1 MPDATNPA
9 HLVHL
14 GIVLK
19 EMGLSHIKSALIE
32 NLLMEKG
39 KTPDTNVAEAES
51 NFTNAILNKSIKYKN
66 AKGEDKEGI
75 VGNLLRLPKE
85 SPGRVAA
92 EKMLPADGTPERDE
106 INKDLGGQN
115 QPKSAEEPKGGEG
128 DEAGG
133 GEEDK
138 AKAAQA
144 MFDPKADPAM
154 AARMDTEKEVQAQL
168 AKDAEADKEVE
179 KEQEPKKEDEFTPID
194 SKDVAKEMPQAD
206 PETFNGDSDIPDG
219 VTPEELE
226 KFNTDISKVA
236 QQIADAKAKGE
247 PAPNINLCD
256 VTVPGT
262 NLYCDDNL
270 GIPRDEMPQFKG
282 TAQPGSRAAGM
293 EADESGE
300 VDTEPVF
307 KEMLKEKGIKTLQTQ
322 IPADKLKATQKDL
335 VGAKVIG
342 MMGALEKDPNHPKIT
357 APIYVSR
364 DGHVIDGHHRWAA
377 IVAYNAAHP
386 DSPIPMKTTV
396 LDMDIK
402 DAIPMANKF
411 AEDMG
416 IAAKKADANKE
427 DVPSEPTKREPANDD
442 PESKA
447 QKFKGN
453 KSGEEI
459 QTMEMEGGGFVY
471 GTKHGNT
478 AMVDDILDDV
488 KSKIPKERWKD
499 IVFVGEGGATNDE
512 TGEIDFNDEM
522 DYAAPKFKELGAGVD
537 TWDGD
542 DMDVH
547 KSDSKLYQKQKEK
560 TGLKDNQILAGNWA
574 SMVGQGEGEG
584 LDPNDPEHTMKSK
597 DYLDDE
603 GKQFLQDAAKEAGLP
618 PIENF
623 DNPTGEKPS
632 EENGWKGTGD
642 RGTLYRLSFPDDNGD
657 KPTKINDIQV
667 AFNDARD
674 EHLIEK
680 NKELTAQGKIPITIA
695 GESHVD
701 LVDKMTRKDKKTGAT
716 PTSSASPTTSTPS
729 APTSAPKLTDKV
741 KQKISNWTEK
751 EKAFFERNEGAPGSK
766 ERRSLGQA
774 LKDKAAGA
782 LKAIKKGAKHEVE
795 EFKEAGKGVQ
805 NFFSGK
811 PLSEKEE
818 KALKAVAF
826 KVVTTAVFGAAFGGL
841 SHGVAAFGKHVAM
854 EFIPHIIGETIL
866 KGVGKA
872 AVFADA
878 EGEAETDANVLKFT
892 EMIAKGLEE
901 MEITPEMMEQMVDS
915 YNEKKEKGQ
924 LDNMETPKVKE
935 EHLHLVDEL
944 MLEMIYGF
952 IDEVAGEKK
961 FQAISNKS
969 QRIVPFATKASRDA
983 AIKAGTHSKLG
994 GTKNNDTKKEPQSA
1008 LATDKGVQSRVD
1020 REKAALDKIQ
1030 KDTTP
1035 SVQTPKRKG
1044 GSLDDLLNSI
1054 PDKGKVADLKTKVN
1068 RSKDNILN
1076 YFKKESK
1083 NKKNPYADELGKV
1096 SVIME
1101 KIFNGEK
1108 LNSSEK
1114 KTAARWIRIAEPTE
1128 ASPDTAKFYIAK
1140 EPNNFKNRVKEET
1153 GGRGSSTAVFG
1164 AFRKHM
1170 EDGGLIQIST
1180 STFGGKKST
1189 ANQTFV
1195 DEDGKTKLLKTKK
1208 GENIASV
1215 QKDVNGKVSGITIG
1229 GLNIKKM
1236 DTNEKGISDEER
1248 ELRKRNNRNVNEYA
1262 SKIEAGDLD
1271 FIDMDNG
1278 VVPDSPQ
1285 NRVIVIK
1292 EAIGGMAKRFKD
1304 LADKYY
1310 IADEET
1316 LGLIQKLADFSKKD
1330 PNKNPQEWANE
1341 LQGIFSDIANHEGEP
1356 SLKEGWA
1363 NFAEVYAAIVEMHD
1377 NGKGTQNGRCVLL
1390 PQSTTLETVD
1400 IITIADGTNERK
1412 IVTLD
1417 GRSVKKGVG
1426 GASALTS
1433 KTKKSTYKNDKDGK
1447 KAEAITK
1454 LSESHSTIYELGLEA
1469 STKEHIAHQKKYK
1482 EDMIAKAKAL
1492 GVSDNFVKNIQNRL
1506 SDPSKCPKPL
1516 PKGNS
1521 CGAAHNSITE
1531 AINTLI
1537 KKRDEKGLPTD
1548 EATMQKIRMRLESY
1562 YYYTFLSH
1570 EAYNHNVD
1578 VQDFSNDSI
1587 LSQKGDTGGAA
1598 LARNR
1603 KISINSSNGVSILA
1617 YPKPEF
1623 NVGFSLD
1630 GRSSNPGAGRFH
1642 NEEKRK

>member
-1 MPDATNPA
+1 MNMNISELINEIISEWSYRVENGMPDATNPA

-51 NFTNAILNKSIKYKN
+51 NFTNPILNKSIKYKN

-115 QPKSAEEPKGGEG
+115 QPKGAEEPNGGEG
-128 DEAGG
+128 EDSGG
-133 GEEDK
+133 GEEEK

-144 MFDPKADPAM
+144 MFDPKNDPAM
-154 AARMDTEKEVQAQL
+154 AARIDKEKEVQAQL
-168 AKDAEADKEVE
+168 AKDAEADKEAE
-179 KEQEPKKEDEFTPID
+179 KAQEPKEDDEFNPID
-194 SKDVAKEMPQAD
+194 TKDVAKEMPQAD

-219 VTPEELE
+219 VTPEQLE
-226 KFNTDISKVA
+226 QFNTDIAKVA
-236 QQIADAKAKGE
+236 QQVADAKAKGE

-282 TAQPGSRAAGM
+282 TAQPGSRAASM
-293 EADESGE
+293 EVDASGE

-307 KEMLKEKGIKTLQTQ
+307 KEMLKQKGIKTLQTQ
-322 IPADKLKATQKDL
+322 IPADRLKATQKDL
-335 VGAKVIG
+335 VGAKVVG
-342 MMGALEKDPNHPKIT
+342 MMGALEKDPQHPKIT

-447 QKFKGN
+447 QQFKG
-453 KSGEEI
+453 KSSGENI

-499 IVFVGEGGATNDE
+499 VVFVGEGGATGDS
-512 TGEIDFNDEM
+512 GELEFNDEM
-522 DYAAPKFKELGAGVD
+522 DYAAPKFKEMGAGVD

-542 DMDVH
+542 EMDVH
-547 KSDSKLYQKQKEK
+547 NDQSDLYKKQKEK
-560 TGLKDNQILAGNWA
+560 TGFNDSQVKAGNWA
-574 SMVGQGEGEG
+574 SMIGQGEGT
-584 LDPNDPEHTMKSK
+584 DTMSPNDF
-597 DYLDDE
+597 LDDE
-603 GKQFLQDAAKEAGLP
+603 GKQFLQDAAKEAGFP
-618 PIENF
+618 SIENW
-623 DNPTGEKPS
+623 DEPTEQ
-632 EENGWKGTGD
+632 D
-642 RGTLYRLSFPDDNGD
+642 IDTLYRLSFPEDNGD
-657 KPTKINDIQV
+657 KETKINDIQV

-680 NKELTAQGKIPITIA
+680 NKQLTAQGKIPITIA

-701 LVDKMTRKDKKTGAT
+701 LVDKMTRNDKKGGAT
-716 PTSSASPTTSTPS
+716 PAVSASSTPS
-729 APTSAPKLTDKV
+729 TPTSAPKLTDKV

-751 EKAFFERNEGAPGSK
+751 EKAFFDRNEGAPGSK
-766 ERRSLGQA
+766 ERRSLGEA
-774 LKDKAAGA
+774 LKAKAAGA

-795 EFKEAGKGVQ
+795 EFKEAGIAVGKFFKGEEI
-805 NFFSGK
+805 
-811 PLSEKEE
+811 SEKEG
-818 KALKAVAF
+818 KAFKAVMF

-841 SHGVAAFGKHVAM
+841 SHGVAAFGKHVAI

-866 KGVGKA
+866 KGAGKA
-872 AVFADA
+872 AVFADT
-878 EGEAETDANVLKFT
+878 EGEAETDANIIKFA
-892 EMIAKGLEE
+892 EMVAKGLEE

-994 GTKNNDTKKEPQSA
+994 GTKNNDTQKKPQSA

-1020 REKAALDKIQ
+1020 REKAALNKIQ

-1035 SVQTPKRKG
+1035 SAQTPKRKG

-1083 NKKNPYADELGKV
+1083 NKKNPHSVELGKV

-1170 EDGGLIQIST
+1170 EDGGLTQIST

-1195 DEDGKTKLLKTKK
+1195 DENGKTKLLKTKK

-1215 QKDVNGKVSGITIG
+1215 QKDVSGKISGITIG

-1330 PNKNPQEWANE
+1330 PNKNPQQWANE

-1377 NGKGTQNGRCVLL
+1377 DGKGTQNGRCVLL

-1482 EDMIAKAKAL
+1482 EDMIARAKAL
-1492 GVSDNFVKNIQNRL
+1492 GVSDNFVKNVQNRL

-1516 PKGNS
+1516 PKDNS

-1537 KKRDEKGLPTD
+1537 KKRDEKGLATD

-1603 KISINSSNGVSILA
+1603 KISINSSNGVTILA

>member
-1 MPDATNPA
+1 MNMKISELINEIITEWSYRVENGMPDATNPT

-19 EMGLSHIKSALIE
+19 EMGLSHIKSALVE

-39 KTPDTNVAEAES
+39 KTPEAVKEEEGS
-51 NFTNAILNKSIKYKN
+51 FTNPVLNKSIKYKD

-115 QPKSAEEPKGGEG
+115 QPKGAEEPKGGEG
-128 DEAGG
+128 EEAGG
-133 GEEDK
+133 GEEEK

-144 MFDPKADPAM
+144 MFDPKNDPAM

-168 AKDAEADKEVE
+168 AKDTEADKEAE
-179 KEQEPKKEDEFTPID
+179 KAQEPKEDDEFNPID
-194 SKDVAKEMPQAD
+194 VKDVAKEMPQAD

-219 VTPEELE
+219 VTPEQLE
-226 KFNTDISKVA
+226 QFNTDIQKVA
-236 QQIADAKAKGE
+236 QQVADAKAKGE
-247 PAPNINLCD
+247 AAPNINLCD

-282 TAQPGSRAAGM
+282 TAQPGSRAASM
-293 EADESGE
+293 EVDASGE

-307 KEMLKEKGIKTLQTQ
+307 KEMLKQKGIKTLQTQ
-322 IPADKLKATQKDL
+322 IPADRLKATQKDL
-335 VGAKVIG
+335 VGAKVVG
-342 MMGALEKDPNHPKIT
+342 MMGALEKDPQHPKIT

-386 DSPIPMKTTV
+386 DSPIQMKTTV

-427 DVPSEPTKREPANDD
+427 DTNQPKVAKEETTKVASEL
-442 PESKA
+442 
-447 QKFKGN
+447 KGRTTTD
-453 KSGEEI
+453 GEELDIDTTPNGSLIIGVEHGDELESTKQTIEKI
-459 QTMEMEGGGFVY
+459 QKLPKD
-471 GTKHGNT
+471 TKV
-478 AMVDDILDDV
+478 M
-488 KSKIPKERWKD
+488 
-499 IVFVGEGGATNDE
+499 FVGEGGMSKDTDGNIEFGGEQDE
-512 TGEIDFNDEM
+512 IRNGVKGHFDNVEESSWDENANVYDDSSPVYKEIE
-522 DYAAPKFKELGAGVD
+522 KELG
-537 TWDGD
+537 
-542 DMDVH
+542 
-547 KSDSKLYQKQKEK
+547 SPSK
-560 TGLKDNQILAGNWA
+560 ARA
-574 SMVGQGEGEG
+574 SVWSNMVGQG
-584 LDPNDPEHTMKSK
+584 DDMNPD
-597 DYLDDE
+597 DYLDDD
-603 GKQFLQDAAKEAGLP
+603 GKQWIIDQAKKAGATNITDKTDFNNLTDEERKDLYELNYNDEGNMGDNEIMKGQQSYNGFRQKELDRKIKEA
-618 PIENF
+618 E
-623 DNPTGEKPS
+623 
-632 EENGWKGTGD
+632 
-642 RGTLYRLSFPDDNGD
+642 DNGY
-657 KPTKINDIQV
+657 TV
-667 AFNDARD
+667 
-674 EHLIEK
+674 
-680 NKELTAQGKIPITIA
+680 IA
-695 GESHVD
+695 PVGNSHVD
-701 LVDKMTRKDKKTGAT
+701 MRRQRTKKVGV
-716 PTSSASPTTSTPS
+716 PSTTSTPIT
-729 APTSAPKLTDKV
+729 PTSVPKITLPI
-741 KQKISNWTEK
+741 QKKIQNWTEK
-751 EKAFFERNEGAPGSK
+751 EKAFFDKNEGAPGSK
-766 ERRSLGQA
+766 MRRSLGQT

-795 EFKEAGKGVQ
+795 EFKEAGIAVGKFFKGEEI
-805 NFFSGK
+805 
-811 PLSEKEE
+811 SEKEG
-818 KALKAVAF
+818 KAFKAVMF

-841 SHGVAAFGKHVAM
+841 SHGVAAFGKHVAI
-854 EFIPHIIGETIL
+854 EFIPHVIGETIL

-872 AVFADA
+872 AVFADMEA
-878 EGEAETDANVLKFT
+878 EAETDANMIKFA
-892 EMIAKGLEE
+892 EMVSKGLEE

-969 QRIVPFATKASRDA
+969 QRIVPFSSKASRDA

-994 GTKNNDTKKEPQSA
+994 GAKNNDTQQKPQSA

-1054 PDKGKVADLKTKVN
+1054 PDKGKVADQKNKVN
-1068 RSKDNILN
+1068 RSQQNILD
-1076 YFKKESK
+1076 YFEKESN
-1083 NKKNPYADELGKV
+1083 NKKNPHANELGKV
-1096 SVIME
+1096 SVIMQ
-1101 KIFNGEK
+1101 KVFNGEK
-1108 LNSSEK
+1108 LNAAEK
-1114 KTAARWIRIAEPTE
+1114 KLAARWIRVAEPTE
-1128 ASPDTAKFYIAK
+1128 VNPDTSKYYIAL
-1140 EPNNFKNRVKEET
+1140 EPNNFKKRVKEET
-1153 GGRGSSTAVFG
+1153 GGKG
-1164 AFRKHM
+1164 AANLVYSEFRKFM
-1170 EDGGLIQIST
+1170 ENAGLVQISAT
-1180 STFGGKKST
+1180 TFGGKKST

-1195 DEDGKTKLLKTKK
+1195 DEGGKTKILKTKK

-1215 QKDVNGKVSGITIG
+1215 QRDSNNKVSSVTIG
-1229 GLNIKKM
+1229 GLVIQKQ
-1236 DTNEKGISDEER
+1236 DTNEKGISNEER
-1248 ELRKRNNRNVNEYA
+1248 ELRMRNNRNLNEYA
-1262 SKIEAGDLD
+1262 SKIEAGDMD
-1271 FIDMDNG
+1271 FIDMDTG
-1278 VVPDSPQ
+1278 VIPDNPK
-1285 NRVIVIK
+1285 NRVIVIQ
-1292 EAIGGMAKRFKD
+1292 EAIDGMAKRLKD

-1310 IADEET
+1310 IADEQT
-1316 LGLIQKLADFSKKD
+1316 LALIQKLADFSKKD
-1330 PNKNPQEWANE
+1330 PNKNPEEWFME
-1341 LQGIFSDIANHEGEP
+1341 YQGIFSDIANHDGDP
-1356 SLKEGWA
+1356 SLKESWA
-1363 NFAEVYAAIVEMHD
+1363 NFAEVYTAIVEMHD
-1377 NGKGTQNGRCVLL
+1377 GGKGTQNGKCALL

-1400 IITIADGTNERK
+1400 VITISDGNNERK
-1412 IVTLD
+1412 VVTLD

-1433 KTKKSTYKNDKDGK
+1433 KCNKSTYKNDKDGK
-1447 KAEAITK
+1447 KKQAIIEI
-1454 LSESHSTIYELGLEA
+1454 SESHSAIYDLPLE
-1469 STKEHIAHQKKYK
+1469 TDMKQHQAHHKQYRK
-1482 EDMIAKAKAL
+1482 DIIAKAKNL
-1492 GVSDNFVKNIQNRL
+1492 GVSDNFIKNIENRMT
-1506 SDPSKCPKPL
+1506 DPKDCPKPL
-1516 PKGNS
+1516 PKGNT
-1521 CGAAHNSITE
+1521 CGAAHQSITE

-1537 KKRDEKGLPTD
+1537 QKRKEKGLPVDTD
-1548 EATMQKIRMRLESY
+1548 TMAKIRMRLENY

-1578 VQDFSNDSI
+1578 VQDFSNDSV

-1603 KISINSSNGVSILA
+1603 RISINSSNGVTILA

>member
-1 MPDATNPA
+1 
-9 HLVHL
+9 
-14 GIVLK
+14 
-19 EMGLSHIKSALIE
+19 
-32 NLLMEKG
+32 
-39 KTPDTNVAEAES
+39 
-51 NFTNAILNKSIKYKN
+51 
-66 AKGEDKEGI
+66 
-75 VGNLLRLPKE
+75 
-85 SPGRVAA
+85 
-92 EKMLPADGTPERDE
+92 
-106 INKDLGGQN
+106 LGGQN
-115 QPKSAEEPKGGEG
+115 QPGGAEKPKDDKGGE
-128 DEAGG
+128 EAPK
-133 GEEDK
+133 EDP
-138 AKAAQA
+138 AKAAAA

-154 AARMDTEKEVQAQL
+154 AARMDKEKEVQAQI
-168 AKDAEADKEVE
+168 AKDAEKAQADFKAQAQKAQDDFKAQSDKAQSDFKAQAGDKVQKAKAKGYDFYKLSLNADELKAEEDKERNAVADAKAAGDE
-179 KEQEPKKEDEFTPID
+179 KGAEAAALKYTQTRIARAKKEGDKEAEQMWSDEYVSKRGEYENKYGEQPEDEFDLSKDKAKSDSNEFKPID

-206 PETFNGDSDIPDG
+206 PETFAGGSDIPDG
-219 VTPEELE
+219 VKPEQLE
-226 KFNTDISKVA
+226 KFNTDIQKVA
-236 QQIADAKAKGE
+236 KQVADAKAKGE

-293 EADESGE
+293 DVDASGE

-307 KEMLKEKGIKTLQTQ
+307 KEMLAQKGIKTLQTQ

-335 VGAKVIG
+335 VGAKVVG

-377 IVAYNAAHP
+377 VVAYNAANP
-386 DSPIPMKTTV
+386 DKQIQMKTTV
-396 LDMDIK
+396 LDQDIK

-427 DVPSEPTKREPANDD
+427 APS
-442 PESKA
+442 
-447 QKFKGN
+447 
-453 KSGEEI
+453 
-459 QTMEMEGGGFVY
+459 
-471 GTKHGNT
+471 
-478 AMVDDILDDV
+478 
-488 KSKIPKERWKD
+488 
-499 IVFVGEGGATNDE
+499 
-512 TGEIDFNDEM
+512 
-522 DYAAPKFKELGAGVD
+522 
-537 TWDGD
+537 
-542 DMDVH
+542 
-547 KSDSKLYQKQKEK
+547 
-560 TGLKDNQILAGNWA
+560 
-574 SMVGQGEGEG
+574 
-584 LDPNDPEHTMKSK
+584 
-597 DYLDDE
+597 
-603 GKQFLQDAAKEAGLP
+603 
-618 PIENF
+618 
-623 DNPTGEKPS
+623 
-632 EENGWKGTGD
+632 
-642 RGTLYRLSFPDDNGD
+642 
-657 KPTKINDIQV
+657 
-667 AFNDARD
+667 
-674 EHLIEK
+674 
-680 NKELTAQGKIPITIA
+680 
-695 GESHVD
+695 
-701 LVDKMTRKDKKTGAT
+701 T
-716 PTSSASPTTSTPS
+716 PTSVG
-729 APTSAPKLTDKV
+729 KNGLTDKV
-741 KQKISNWTEK
+741 KKKIENWTKE
-751 EKAFFERNEGAPGSK
+751 EKAFFEKNEGAPGS
-766 ERRSLGQA
+766 ETRRSLGQA

-782 LKAIKKGAKHEVE
+782 LKAIKKGAKHEVHI
-795 EFKEAGKGVQ
+795 FKDATKGVSK
-805 NFFSGK
+805 FFAGQDV
-811 PLSEKEE
+811 SEEE
-818 KALKAVAF
+818 VKAIKSVGIKIA
-826 KVVTTAVFGAAFGGL
+826 TTAIFAAGMGGLAAGAAGFAKL
-841 SHGVAAFGKHVAM
+841 VAIELVPHVVA
-854 EFIPHIIGETIL
+854 ETVL
-866 KGVGKA
+866 LGAGRA

-878 EGEAETDANVLKFT
+878 NGEAEDDANMIKFT
-892 EMIAKGLEE
+892 ELIAKGIEE
-901 MEITPEMMEQMVDS
+901 MEITPEMMEDMVDS
-915 YNEKKEKGQ
+915 YNEKKESGEM
-924 LDNMETPKVKE
+924 DNVETPIEPKVKA

-952 IDEVAGEKK
+952 IDEIKPNSQK
-961 FQAISNKS
+961 FQAISKKTQKVVDFGSKAAKDSAVKS
-969 QRIVPFATKASRDA
+969 
-983 AIKAGTHSKLG
+983 GTHSDLKSSNK
-994 GTKNNDTKKEPQSA
+994 TSKQPKPQSA

-1030 KDTTP
+1030 KSTTP
-1035 SVQTPKRKG
+1035 SIQTPKRKG

-1076 YFKKESK
+1076 YFQKEAK
-1083 NKKNPYADELGKV
+1083 NKKNPYGGELNKV
-1096 SVIME
+1096 AGIME
-1101 KIFNGEK
+1101 KIFDGEK
-1108 LNSSEK
+1108 LNPSEK
-1114 KTAARWIRIAEPTE
+1114 KAAARWIRIAEPTE

-1170 EDGGLIQIST
+1170 EDGGLTQIST

-1195 DEDGKTKLLKTKK
+1195 DENGKTKLLKTKK

-1215 QKDVNGKVSGITIG
+1215 QKDVSGKVSAITIG

-1316 LGLIQKLADFSKKD
+1316 LGLIQKLEDFSKKD
-1330 PNKNPQEWANE
+1330 PNKNPQEWSNE

-1377 NGKGTQNGRCVLL
+1377 DGKGTQNGRCVLL

-1433 KTKKSTYKNDKDGK
+1433 KTKKSTYKDDKDGK

-1454 LSESHSTIYELGLEA
+1454 LSESHSTIYELGLD
-1469 STKEHIAHQKKYK
+1469 TNIKEHIAHQKKYK
-1482 EDMIAKAKAL
+1482 EDIIAKAKAL
-1492 GVSDNFVKNIQNRL
+1492 GVSDNFVKNVQNRL

-1516 PKGNS
+1516 PKDNP

-1548 EATMQKIRMRLESY
+1548 ESTMQKIRMRLESY
-1562 YYYTFLSH
+1562 YHYTFLSH

-1603 KISINSSNGVSILA
+1603 KISINSSNGVTILA